1 MGEYELLGGAG
12 GVHRA
17 DADEVA
23 FEAGIVVD
31 VFCLWAMAI
40 VFIGFEE

>member
-1 MGEYELLGGAG
+1 MGEYELLSGAV

-23 FEAGIVVD
+23 VEKGIVV
-31 VFCLWAMAI
+31 VLFCLWAVAI